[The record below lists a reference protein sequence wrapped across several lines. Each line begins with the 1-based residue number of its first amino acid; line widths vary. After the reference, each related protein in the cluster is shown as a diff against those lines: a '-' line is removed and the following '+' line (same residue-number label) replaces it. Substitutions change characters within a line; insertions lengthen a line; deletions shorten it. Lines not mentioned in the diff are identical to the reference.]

1 MVLLFL
7 SRSRCTT
14 RTVTALPRPKPNKSK
29 CEMFKEL
36 IDSNAHCVHIMLALP
51 HLNEVLVVL
60 DDDVVLVELPV
71 HVRLR
76 PALRIQEDSIS
87 A

>member
-1 MVLLFL
+1 
-7 SRSRCTT
+7 
-14 RTVTALPRPKPNKSK
+14 
-29 CEMFKEL
+29 MFKE
-36 IDSNAHCVHIMLALP
+36 IIGSNAHCDHIMLALS

>member
-1 MVLLFL
+1 MRNVP
-7 SRSRCTT
+7 
-14 RTVTALPRPKPNKSK
+14 RTKL
-29 CEMFKEL
+29 
-36 IDSNAHCVHIMLALP
+36 DSNAHCVHIMLALS
-51 HLNEVLVVL
+51 HLYEVLVVL

-87 A
+87 AWCNDAF

>member
-1 MVLLFL
+1 MH
-7 SRSRCTT
+7 
-14 RTVTALPRPKPNKSK
+14 TVY
-29 CEMFKEL
+29 
-36 IDSNAHCVHIMLALP
+36 

-87 A
+87 AWCNDMHFNSCYKHLVRDCCLTAHECQSCQGTAWPTMKVG

>member
-1 MVLLFL
+1 
-7 SRSRCTT
+7 
-14 RTVTALPRPKPNKSK
+14 
-29 CEMFKEL
+29 MFKEL
-36 IDSNAHCVHIMLALP
+36 IGSNAHCVSVMLALS

-87 A
+87 AWCNDAF

>member
-1 MVLLFL
+1 
-7 SRSRCTT
+7 
-14 RTVTALPRPKPNKSK
+14 
-29 CEMFKEL
+29 MFKEI
-36 IDSNAHCVHIMLALP
+36 IDSNAHCVHIMLALS

-76 PALRIQEDSIS
+76 PALSIGGFNFCLMQRCILILSKPDSHIQYTGILSEI
-87 A
+87 AAL

>member
-1 MVLLFL
+1 MH
-7 SRSRCTT
+7 
-14 RTVTALPRPKPNKSK
+14 TVFTSYVG
-29 CEMFKEL
+29 
-36 IDSNAHCVHIMLALP
+36 IV

-76 PALRIQEDSIS
+76 PALTIQEDSIS
-87 A
+87 AWCNDAF

>member
-1 MVLLFL
+1 
-7 SRSRCTT
+7 
-14 RTVTALPRPKPNKSK
+14 
-29 CEMFKEL
+29 MFQEL
-36 IDSNAHCVHIMLALP
+36 IDSNAHCVHIMLALS

>member
-1 MVLLFL
+1 MHGV
-7 SRSRCTT
+7 
-14 RTVTALPRPKPNKSK
+14 PW
-29 CEMFKEL
+29 
-36 IDSNAHCVHIMLALP
+36 MLALS

-87 A
+87 AWCNDAF

>member
-1 MVLLFL
+1 
-7 SRSRCTT
+7 
-14 RTVTALPRPKPNKSK
+14 
-29 CEMFKEL
+29 MFKEI
-36 IDSNAHCVHIMLALP
+36 IDSNAHCVNIMLALS

-87 A
+87 AWCNDAF

>member
-29 CEMFKEL
+29 CEMFQEL
-36 IDSNAHCVHIMLALP
+36 IGSNTHCVHIMLALS

>member
-1 MVLLFL
+1 
-7 SRSRCTT
+7 
-14 RTVTALPRPKPNKSK
+14 
-29 CEMFKEL
+29 MFKKI
-36 IDSNAHCVHIMLALP
+36 IDSNANCVHIMLALS
-51 HLNEVLVVL
+51 HLDEVLVVL

-87 A
+87 AWCNDAF

>member
-1 MVLLFL
+1 
-7 SRSRCTT
+7 
-14 RTVTALPRPKPNKSK
+14 
-29 CEMFKEL
+29 MFKEI
-36 IDSNAHCVHIMLALP
+36 IDSNALCVHIMLALS

-87 A
+87 AWCNDAF